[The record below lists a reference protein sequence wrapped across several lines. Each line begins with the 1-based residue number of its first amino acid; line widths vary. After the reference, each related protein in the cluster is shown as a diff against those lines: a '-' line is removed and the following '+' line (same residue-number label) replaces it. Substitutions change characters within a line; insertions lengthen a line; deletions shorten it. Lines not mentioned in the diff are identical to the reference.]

1 MSVATTAAAA
11 AAALARAETVGLR
24 LRLEGAGR
32 VRWRC
37 RGEPPTELLAEL
49 RCHRDEVVRLLAD
62 RLSERQAGG
71 VACAPFAPHDPYASA
86 PGGAARP
93 AGDGAFEGEREVR
106 GMAGASTAGA
116 GPLGAAASGARPARP
131 GAGDAWLGG
140 IAAGVRAALADGAER
155 EADPDGW
162 LILVRPDGR
171 RSLMAPGT
179 VAGLAEAGLLPALP
193 DARETVGAARCA
205 RPPSWSESEDVPLLG
220 DRCCCGGRRWWCEA
234 GDAPWSWR
242 CARCYPPSHLP
253 ADAVREVRT

>member
-116 GPLGAAASGARPARP
+116 STAGAGPLGAAASGARPARP

-193 DARETVGAARCA
+193 DARDGGSRALRPAA
-205 RPPSWSESEDVPLLG
+205 VV
-220 DRCCCGGRRWWCEA
+220 
-234 GDAPWSWR
+234 
-242 CARCYPPSHLP
+242 
-253 ADAVREVRT
+253 VRV